1 MSETNRG
8 KTSNIKNTPNE
19 GSVFT
24 RIRTFNNHAFNSLGS
39 LFSSSDHVNPNDQRF
54 DNDDDDIHNQH
65 VWDPASDLVSSNIHS
80 LAYDDSATY
89 PVNDHLKPSQD
100 DSLNLS
106 SSHTPTPS
114 RPVTP
119 QNSSRLSDVKR
130 IFSLGRNRRPTMSQ
144 SSLQS
149 APLLSE
155 PDSYDLYGDPIPLE
169 QIPRSSP
176 QMLDTYSSATVKAS
190 DSSDID
196 DTPPLSPDVN
206 DSLLTYSLSSFGD
219 LEEFERDLDTR
230 RHSLEVREGKKPERP
245 IYFDTL
251 IEDVASDNAG
261 ADRLEYN
268 DDGWYG
274 LEYTLELSV
283 KERRASETY
292 SYDESAG
299 EFSKSHESW
308 AALRKGTI
316 HPFLEDDDYYQWKNW
331 HRYLDR
337 EDEKR
342 KHRKALEFKAHSK
355 DMAWLYLA
363 EMKARDVYYWQLVC
377 VYLTLIHAFQY
388 GLTQSL
394 IFQEVLGMVGDDVK
408 DHLAAIAEHRKD
420 PFYPTKKHGLGWYLK
435 RSRSLASLREL
446 KPTPFTTLRQ

>member
-1 MSETNRG
+1 MPRCLDIVRPFTSNALELRPPPSPVLPAAPNMSEMNRG
-8 KTSNIKNTPNE
+8 KTSNIKNAPYE
-19 GSVFT
+19 GSIFT

-39 LFSSSDHVNPNDQRF
+39 LFSSSDHVNPDEQRF

-65 VWDPASDLVSSNIHS
+65 VWDPASGLVSPSIDSS
-80 LAYDDSATY
+80 LAYDEPTTY
-89 PVNDHLKPSQD
+89 PANDHLKPLQD
-100 DSLNLS
+100 DLLNLS

-119 QNSSRLSDVKR
+119 QDSNRLSDVKR

-144 SSLQS
+144 FSLQP
-149 APLLSE
+149 ALILSE
-155 PDSYDLYGDPIPLE
+155 PGFYDFSGDPTPLE
-169 QIPRSSP
+169 QIPKSRP
-176 QMLDTYSSATVKAS
+176 PMLDTYSSVTVKAS

-196 DTPPLSPDVN
+196 DTPPLSPDMN
-206 DSLLTYSLSSFGD
+206 ESLLTYSLSSFGD

-245 IYFDTL
+245 VCFDRL

-261 ADRLEYN
+261 ADRPEDN

-292 SYDESAG
+292 SYDETAG

-331 HRYLDR
+331 HRYLDH
-337 EDEKR
+337 EDERR

-377 VYLTLIHAFQY
+377 TYLTSVYAFQY
-388 GLTQSL
+388 GLT
-394 IFQEVLGMVGDDVK
+394 
-408 DHLAAIAEHRKD
+408 
-420 PFYPTKKHGLGWYLK
+420 
-435 RSRSLASLREL
+435 RS
-446 KPTPFTTLRQ
+446 